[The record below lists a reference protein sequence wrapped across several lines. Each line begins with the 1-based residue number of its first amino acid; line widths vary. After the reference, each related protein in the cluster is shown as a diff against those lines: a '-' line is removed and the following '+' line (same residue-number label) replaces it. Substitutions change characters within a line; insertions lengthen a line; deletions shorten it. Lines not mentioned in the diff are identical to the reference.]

1 MQITADFREFTAKN
15 KMAGMAK
22 GGEVS
27 LAEMSEALR
36 SMPQF
41 KTQVSQMSLHLAM
54 CGRCFE
60 LQPDQE
66 VGMLEQNM
74 AMGED
79 ENGKTFSDAVNS
91 IMKIYRTPPARF
103 NDEQKLR
110 LLLICCISQNGLSE
124 SERAKLFKMSGLD
137 QGRDNQMMTNLSNL
151 GIQLQKQK
159 ARIFQRSKKPERRK
173 VGGSAAPDW
182 ALFRFRPQNYF
193 ICQDVIDSKLRS
205 VSASRFARQFC
216 IGHVTLTRAAVRKI
230 TPSSIQQL
238 QVVPAVEVLLLWGR
252 APGGPNLLG
261 TCLAWV
267 SSFFAPAHCGIH
279 RFATLLTVVCCRREE
294 RRENICRRA
303 RHFLRHRGHDLQRS
317 ALGIRAHQ
325 VEQQRGASPPC

>member
-1 MQITADFREFTAKN
+1 
-15 KMAGMAK
+15 
-22 GGEVS
+22 
-27 LAEMSEALR
+27 MSEALR

-91 IMKIYRTPPARF
+91 IMKIYRTPPAKF

-205 VSASRFARQFC
+205 VAPRDLLCSFASVA
-216 IGHVTLTRAAVRKI
+216 LTRSAVRKS
-230 TPSSIQQL
+230 TPSSTQQL
-238 QVVPAVEVLLLWGR
+238 QEAPAVEVLLLWGR

-261 TCLAWV
+261 TFLAWV
-267 SSFFAPAHCGIH
+267 RSFFARAHRAIH
-279 RFATLLTVVCCRREE
+279 RHATLLTVVCCRREE

-303 RHFLRHRGHDLQRS
+303 RHFLCHRGHDLQRS

-325 VEQQRGASPPC
+325 VEQQRGASPQCE

>member
-1 MQITADFREFTAKN
+1 LRLLFSLIGLQITADFREFTSKN

-79 ENGKTFSDAVNS
+79 ESGKTFSDAVNS
-91 IMKIYRTPPARF
+91 IMKVYRTPPPKF

-124 SERAKLFKMSGLD
+124 SERTKLFKMSGLD
-137 QGRDNQMMTNLSNL
+137 QGRDNQMIMTNLSNL

-182 ALFRFRPQNYF
+182 ALFRFRPSNYF
-193 ICQDVIDSKLRS
+193 VCQDVIDNKLRFVGFKMS
-205 VSASRFARQFC
+205 FS
-216 IGHVTLTRAAVRKI
+216 
-230 TPSSIQQL
+230 
-238 QVVPAVEVLLLWGR
+238 LLLHLFAASHSTHIS
-252 APGGPNLLG
+252 APKS
-261 TCLAWV
+261 T
-267 SSFFAPAHCGIH
+267 
-279 RFATLLTVVCCRREE
+279 R
-294 RRENICRRA
+294 
-303 RHFLRHRGHDLQRS
+303 
-317 ALGIRAHQ
+317 
-325 VEQQRGASPPC
+325 

>member
-1 MQITADFREFTAKN
+1 
-15 KMAGMAK
+15 MAK

-91 IMKIYRTPPARF
+91 IMKVYRTPPPKF

-124 SERAKLFKMSGLD
+124 SERTKLFKMSGLD
-137 QGRDNQMMTNLSNL
+137 QGRDNQMIMTNLSNL

-182 ALFRFRPQNYF
+182 ALFRFRPSNYF
-193 ICQDVIDSKLRS
+193 VCQDVIDNKLRFVGFKMS
-205 VSASRFARQFC
+205 FS
-216 IGHVTLTRAAVRKI
+216 
-230 TPSSIQQL
+230 
-238 QVVPAVEVLLLWGR
+238 LLLHLFAASHSTHIS
-252 APGGPNLLG
+252 APKS
-261 TCLAWV
+261 T
-267 SSFFAPAHCGIH
+267 
-279 RFATLLTVVCCRREE
+279 R
-294 RRENICRRA
+294 
-303 RHFLRHRGHDLQRS
+303 
-317 ALGIRAHQ
+317 
-325 VEQQRGASPPC
+325 

>member
-1 MQITADFREFTAKN
+1 MLSHYFIQITTDFREFTSKN

-66 VGMLEQNM
+66 IGMLEQNM

-91 IMKIYRTPPARF
+91 IMKVYRTPPPKF

-124 SERAKLFKMSGLD
+124 SERAKLFKMSGLETA
-137 QGRDNQMMTNLSNL
+137 RDTSAAAVMANLSNL

-159 ARIFQRSKKPERRK
+159 ARIFQRSKKTERRK

-193 ICQDVIDSKLRS
+193 ICQDVIDGKLRFVPEICPRMRRLES
-205 VSASRFARQFC
+205 QALRRSREVQCRGVSRDQSGNFRR
-216 IGHVTLTRAAVRKI
+216 RKWWRCSSCWAERPKAQACMELVWNGYQ
-230 TPSSIQQL
+230 PSSL
-238 QVVPAVEVLLLWGR
+238 APNTSPAGCQETKSI
-252 APGGPNLLG
+252 A
-261 TCLAWV
+261 
-267 SSFFAPAHCGIH
+267 
-279 RFATLLTVVCCRREE
+279 
-294 RRENICRRA
+294 
-303 RHFLRHRGHDLQRS
+303 
-317 ALGIRAHQ
+317 
-325 VEQQRGASPPC
+325 

>member
-79 ENGKTFSDAVNS
+79 DSGKTFSDAVNS
-91 IMKIYRTPPARF
+91 IMKVYRTPPPRF

-110 LLLICCISQNGLSE
+110 LLMICCISQNGLSE

-182 ALFRFRPQNYF
+182 ALFRFRPSNYF
-193 ICQDVIDSKLRS
+193 ICQDVIDNKLRFEPLTKQ
-205 VSASRFARQFC
+205 FACAEC
-216 IGHVTLTRAAVRKI
+216 ILTPISVRKS
-230 TPSSIQQL
+230 T
-238 QVVPAVEVLLLWGR
+238 R
-252 APGGPNLLG
+252 
-261 TCLAWV
+261 
-267 SSFFAPAHCGIH
+267 
-279 RFATLLTVVCCRREE
+279 
-294 RRENICRRA
+294 
-303 RHFLRHRGHDLQRS
+303 
-317 ALGIRAHQ
+317 
-325 VEQQRGASPPC
+325 